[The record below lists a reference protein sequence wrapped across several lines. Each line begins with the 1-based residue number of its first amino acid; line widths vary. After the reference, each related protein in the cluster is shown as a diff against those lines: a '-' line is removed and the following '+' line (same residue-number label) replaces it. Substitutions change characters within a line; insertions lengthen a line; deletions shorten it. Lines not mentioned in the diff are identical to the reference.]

1 MPSELDNAFSVRR
14 GLSLDD
20 KVGLFALDINPS
32 VSGWDA
38 PVGSVAMYTA
48 DGSVW
53 RKVAAGTTSWA
64 NMDPKGNIAGTDPT
78 VSDDNTQGYSARS
91 IWINSTSGEAFMCLS
106 AATGAADWRSLTEAN
121 VGSGLV
127 KQAVVLTNDAV
138 QTTQATAFPTQAI
151 GFNPTFSLEAGDY
164 VFWWSLALAGSS
176 NKGNG
181 ATVFFDGVEQG
192 RHAFESQGVTLYN
205 MFSGF
210 GNLPG
215 LAAGNHTIRVE
226 FYVIGGSNT
235 TRIRRIRIE
244 MLKVN

>member
-1 MPSELDNAFSVRR
+1 MASELDNAFSVRR

-53 RKVAAGTTSWA
+53 RKVAAGTTAWA

-121 VGSGLV
+121 IGSGLV
-127 KQAVVLTNDAV
+127 QQAFVGGNEGVQNTANTAIAYNNAAV
-138 QTTQATAFPTQAI
+138 TLA
-151 GFNPTFSLEAGDY
+151 AGD
-164 VFWWSLALAGSS
+164 FILWWSLELSGLS
-176 NKGNG
+176 NKGAG
-181 ATVFFDGVEQG
+181 ASVTFDGVQRG
-192 RHAFESQGVTLYN
+192 NCIFESQGTSLYN
-205 MFSGF
+205 TFSGLA
-210 GNLPG
+210 NLPG
-215 LAAGNHTIRVE
+215 LTAGNHTLRSD
-226 FYVIGGSNT
+226 FFTSGGGNNVF
-235 TRIRRIRIE
+235 IRRLRLE
-244 MLKVN
+244 MLKVS